1 MALFFIPSS
10 STGLHNAGE
19 HDAGVAGAVLNTS
32 QQIGGSLGAAL
43 LNTVAISS
51 ASTFAKAN
59 TELGDNVQVFAQVH
73 GFSTAFKFGAG
84 FLLLAA
90 IVSFFSLNIGK
101 DSLVESESGPIH

>member
-51 ASTFAKAN
+51 ASAFAKAN
-59 TELGDNVQVFAQVH
+59 TELGDKVEIFAQVH

-84 FLLLAA
+84 FLFLAA
-90 IVSFFSLNIGK
+90 IVSFFSLNVGK
-101 DSLVESESGPIH
+101 DSLVESESGPVH